1 MLRLKDKTCLRIRF
15 QTGFSLLELMLAV
28 TILSVGMVIVIH
40 SYVTSLRAVRTS
52 SSFLAANLLLE
63 EKIWE
68 SQEEQIRLGEIVP
81 EEKQG
86 EFALPFEAFSYKI
99 NFEKEQFEGQE
110 ESSPLYKSTFE
121 VFWQEKDSQWSSSCL
136 TYM

>member
-1 MLRLKDKTCLRIRF
+1 MLRLKNKTYLRIRF
-15 QTGFSLLELMLAV
+15 QAGFSLLELMLAI
-28 TILSVGMVIVIH
+28 TILSAGMVIVMH
-40 SYVTSLRAVRTS
+40 SYVTSLRAVRVS
-52 SSFLAANLLLE
+52 GNFLAANLLLE

-68 SQEEQIRLGEIVP
+68 IQEEQIRLGEIIT

-99 NFEKEQFEGQE
+99 SFEKEQFEGQE
-110 ESSPLYKSTFE
+110 ELSPLYKSTFE
-121 VFWQEKDSQWSSSCL
+121 VFWQERDSQWSSFCL